1 MVSNIVIDFPE
12 ELAKLI
18 QEANDRKISADDGE
32 KARNWAIVRTELQK
46 VRAFVNE
53 YLSEEEE

>member
-1 MVSNIVIDFPE
+1 MVPNIVIDFPE

-18 QEANDRKISADDGE
+18 QDANDRKISADDGE